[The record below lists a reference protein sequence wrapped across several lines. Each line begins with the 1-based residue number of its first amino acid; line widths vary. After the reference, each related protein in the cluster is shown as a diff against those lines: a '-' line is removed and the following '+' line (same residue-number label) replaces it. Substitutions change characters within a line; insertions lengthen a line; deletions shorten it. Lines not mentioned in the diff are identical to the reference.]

1 MNMNMKK
8 ILFILSLVFVGLFM
22 SCENF
27 LEAPSQST
35 LDESLIFS
43 NPTLASMAVDGIKVP
58 FGETNSYRG
67 RFLTHFGANSDIEW
81 NNSSTTITARTDLAR
96 YVNSTTNTDM
106 NTTNNAWAMMYS
118 GIERANIC
126 IRGIRAYGN
135 PAPGNEMAQLLGEA
149 LTLRAIYYADLVK
162 AWGDVVARFEPVSS
176 ETMYLPKSSREVIYK
191 QLIADLEEA
200 TTLVSWPNEGS
211 LTVNVEQINKA
222 FVKAFRARLCLSAAG
237 FSQYPDGIRRSTDP
251 ELSVATLYPV
261 ALQECLDVITSG
273 KVRLEPTFETLFRKN
288 CMDKVVDPDPAGF
301 ESLWEIPFAQGRG
314 RHLYTYGV
322 KHNSVDQYTG
332 QSQGGTYGPL
342 PFVFYDFDV
351 KDTRRNVT
359 CVPYQYGTAVSGV
372 AKQEFRALNNWCF
385 GKWRYEWM
393 DRIVTSTNDDGV
405 NKIYMRY
412 AEVIMMAAEIE
423 NELNGPAA
431 AAPYLK
437 QIRQRA
443 FAQPDWAAKV
453 DAYVAALST
462 KELMFNAIVKEQA
475 FEFCGEMERK
485 QALIRWNLLKTKMD
499 EAKVKMNNLRNQTG
513 EYSDVPANLYYKYV
527 ADEDGKL
534 TRISVYGLNR
544 GETADM
550 SAQYTNSVLGW
561 VGPTKIDDA
570 RIAALYTNNPDL
582 NQFWPIWQVFIDT
595 SNGMLKNDYGY

>member
-1 MNMNMKK
+1 MYMKK
-8 ILFILSLVFVGLFM
+8 ILFILSLVFAGFFI

-27 LEAPSQST
+27 LEAPSKST

-43 NPTLASMAVDGIKVP
+43 NATLASMAVDGIKVP

-67 RFLTHFGANSDIEW
+67 RFLTHYGSNSDIEW
-81 NNSSTTITARTDLAR
+81 NNSSTTINARTDLAR

-106 NTTNNAWAMMYS
+106 NTSNNAWGMMYS

-126 IRGIRAYGN
+126 IRGIRSYGN
-135 PAPGNEMAQLLGEA
+135 PAPGNEMGQLLGEA

-162 AWGDVVARFEPVSS
+162 AWGDVVARFEPVTS
-176 ETMYLPKSSREVIYK
+176 ETMYLAKSSREVIYK
-191 QLIADLEEA
+191 QLIADLAEA
-200 TTLVSWPNEGS
+200 ATLVEWPNATPA
-211 LTVNVEQINKA
+211 TVNVEQINRA
-222 FVKAFRARLCLSAAG
+222 FVKAFRARLCLAAAG
-237 FSQYPDGIRRSTDP
+237 YSQYPDGIRRSADP
-251 ELSVATLYPV
+251 QLSAATLYPI
-261 ALQECLDVITSG
+261 ALQECLDVINSG
-273 KVRLEPTFETLFRKN
+273 KVRLETTFEILFRKN
-288 CMDKVVDPDPAGF
+288 CQDLNVDPDPAGG
-301 ESLWEIPFAQGRG
+301 ESLWEIPFAPGRG

-322 KHNSVDQYTG
+322 KHASVDQYTG
-332 QSQGGTYGPL
+332 QSQGGVYGPL
-342 PFVFYDFDV
+342 PFVFYDYDV
-351 KDTRRNVT
+351 KDTRRDVT
-359 CVPYQYGTAVSGV
+359 CVPYQYGTAVSGI
-372 AKQEFRALNNWCF
+372 AKQELRALNSWCF

-412 AEVIMMAAEIE
+412 AEVLLMAAEIE

-431 AAPYLK
+431 AVPYLK

-443 FAQPDWAAKV
+443 FAQADWPAKV
-453 DAYVAALST
+453 DAYVTALSS
-462 KELMFNAIVKEQA
+462 KELMFDAIVKEYA

-485 QALIRWNLLKTKMD
+485 PALIRWNLLKTNMD
-499 EAKVKMNNLRNQTG
+499 KAKVKMDNLRKQTG
-513 EYSDVPANLYYKYV
+513 EYADVPTNLYYRYI

-534 TRISVYGLNR
+534 TKLSIYGLNR

-550 SAQYTNSVLGW
+550 SGSYTNSLLNW

-570 RIAALYTNNPDL
+570 KLNSLYTNNPDQ
-582 NQFWPIWQVFIDT
+582 NQFWPIWQVFLDA